1 MSASIKAA
9 QTASI
14 PVSKSAF
21 DSLPDSSFL
30 RINQLVLPRKSAPS
44 SFAILPISA
53 ATLWRKV
60 AAGTFPEPRKISGGM
75 TAWVVGDIR
84 RWLREQAAG
93 CYIPACKSAGAK
105 KAERAALHAGTGPTV
120 TSDKK
125 SLRTLGEPEVAGSCS
140 HLLNGVQ
147 TRGGQN
153 HE

>member
-1 MSASIKAA
+1 MSASIKVA
-9 QTASI
+9 QSASI

-30 RINQLVLPRKSAPS
+30 RINQLVLPRKSAPV
-44 SFAILPISA
+44 SFAILPMSA

-60 AAGTFPEPRKISGGM
+60 AAGTFPEPRKLSGGM

-93 CYIPACKSAGAK
+93 CYTPACQSAGAK
-105 KAERAALHAGTGPTV
+105 KAERAALHAGTVLTV
-120 TSDKK
+120 TSNKQ
-125 SLRTLGEPEVAGSCS
+125 SLRTLAEPEVAGSS
-140 HLLNGVQ
+140 SPLLDGVQ
-147 TRGGQN
+147 SRGGQN

>member
-1 MSASIKAA
+1 MSASIKVA
-9 QTASI
+9 QSASI

-30 RINQLVLPRKSAPS
+30 RINQLVLPSKSAPGI
-44 SFAILPISA
+44 FAILPMSA

-60 AAGTFPEPRKISGGM
+60 AAGTFPEPRKLSGGM
-75 TAWVVGDIR
+75 TAWVVRDIR

-105 KAERAALHAGTGPTV
+105 KAERAALHAGTVLTV
-120 TSDKK
+120 TSNEQ
-125 SLRTLGEPEVAGSCS
+125 SLPMLAEPEVAGSRFP
-140 HLLNGVQ
+140 LLDGVQ
-147 TRGGQN
+147 SRGGQN